1 MRKQSEEEF
10 LSKLDT
16 YRQTGL
22 IKGGEKPTRKGVFDA
37 GIKLIFT
44 KLGNMPD
51 QISYRFMEEW
61 LKSTPR
67 KSWSDAW
74 KPYYD
79 EIHARWKANQDALDI
94 IARAGA
100 DIRKLNDSDSAAGI

>member
-1 MRKQSEEEF
+1 
-10 LSKLDT
+10 
-16 YRQTGL
+16 
-22 IKGGEKPTRKGVFDA
+22 
-37 GIKLIFT
+37 
-44 KLGNMPD
+44 
-51 QISYRFMEEW
+51 MEEW

-79 EIHARWKANQDALDI
+79 EIHARWKAKQDALDI

-100 DIRKLNDSDSAAGI
+100 DIRKKRNDADDARVAAAGI